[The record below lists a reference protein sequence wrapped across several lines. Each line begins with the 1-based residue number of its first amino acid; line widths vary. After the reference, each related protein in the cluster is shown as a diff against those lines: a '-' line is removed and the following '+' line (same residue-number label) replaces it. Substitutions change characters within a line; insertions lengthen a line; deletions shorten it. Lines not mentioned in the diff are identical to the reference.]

1 MTVRSVSL
9 VDMIYLVEVLGTL
22 ALQKNVWILEEL
34 HCRFENNDEGE
45 GFFWGS
51 QSLDPLFD

>member
-34 HCRFENNDEGE
+34 HSRFENNDEE
-45 GFFWGS
+45 
-51 QSLDPLFD
+51 